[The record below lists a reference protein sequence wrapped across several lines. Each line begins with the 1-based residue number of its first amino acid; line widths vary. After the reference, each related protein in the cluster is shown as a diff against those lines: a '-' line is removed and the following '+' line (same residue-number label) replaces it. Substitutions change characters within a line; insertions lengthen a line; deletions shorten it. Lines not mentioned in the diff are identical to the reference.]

1 MKKFLTLCDFYG
13 EHFHW
18 YIGFKPKY
26 YTFTGGIFSILS
38 FLSFI
43 IIFASLGYKDF
54 KRNYPVSNTSTIPP
68 TGYRNIK
75 FGEEKLYLPWRIIDY
90 DENSLNISGIIYPR
104 IYYFTVQPD
113 NITGQLV
120 TKFNLINYKLCNETS
135 MKYLGKEYL
144 IDIPIETLYCI
155 DMEDLKVG
163 GSWNSDFLNFIRF
176 DLYMCEDGIDYNES
190 DSKCTTYEELQDV
203 YGGGDSVFFELLYPV
218 VQFQPTNLKIPI
230 LILYK
235 TYYYIINKFSNKLD
249 RMYLQEHI
257 FEDEQN
263 WFFNYPTNISYWG
276 VSTIAGESYIHG
288 KKDVLR
294 FASTS
299 KIYTLNI
306 YFDLGIIYY
315 TRKYKKLY
323 EILGEVFPI
332 ISTVWTILAF
342 FSRIINEI
350 KMAKK
355 LNEHIISYDLKER
368 KNFNENKRNKKSL
381 KIFKLFNDNTNN
393 NIANLKNINNTSN
406 DNGKNNNNK
415 ITKTSKFFKYK
426 NMSINQDRSNKIVP
440 LNNNTLED
448 SSKIF
453 CNQNN
458 NNINIS
464 PQRPRKNFRRS
475 NTIIMNSKGDI
486 IDLLKKKEKFPLKYY
501 FFGFLYNK
509 IDIHTN
515 KGYKLYCLSDK
526 FNKSFSFFRHLIDIT
541 SYLSILK
548 DYELFKKIICD
559 KFNISEPDLSNADF
573 KNLDKNNK
581 LFREDNIYSFKKK
594 LSMNKFVNKIELI

>member
-1 MKKFLTLCDFYG
+1 
-13 EHFHW
+13 
-18 YIGFKPKY
+18 
-26 YTFTGGIFSILS
+26 
-38 FLSFI
+38 
-43 IIFASLGYKDF
+43 
-54 KRNYPVSNTSTIPP
+54 
-68 TGYRNIK
+68 
-75 FGEEKLYLPWRIIDY
+75 
-90 DENSLNISGIIYPR
+90 
-104 IYYFTVQPD
+104 
-113 NITGQLV
+113 
-120 TKFNLINYKLCNETS
+120 
-135 MKYLGKEYL
+135 
-144 IDIPIETLYCI
+144 
-155 DMEDLKVG
+155 
-163 GSWNSDFLNFIRF
+163 
-176 DLYMCEDGIDYNES
+176 
-190 DSKCTTYEELQDV
+190 
-203 YGGGDSVFFELLYPV
+203 
-218 VQFQPTNLKIPI
+218 
-230 LILYK
+230 
-235 TYYYIINKFSNKLD
+235 
-249 RMYLQEHI
+249 MYLQEHI

-263 WFFNYPTNISYWG
+263 WFFNNPTNISYWG
-276 VSTIAGESYIHG
+276 VNSINGESYFHG

-315 TRKYKKLY
+315 TRKYKKVY

-332 ISTVWTILAF
+332 ISTVWTIFAF

-355 LNEHIISYDLKER
+355 LNEYIISYDLKER

-393 NIANLKNINNTSN
+393 NIENLKNINNTSD
-406 DNGKNNNNK
+406 DNGKNNNNNK

-426 NMSINQDRSNKIVP
+426 NMSINQDRSNKIIP
-440 LNNNTLED
+440 MNNITLED

-458 NNINIS
+458 INININ

-559 KFNISEPDLSNADF
+559 KFNISEPELSNADF

>member
-38 FLSFI
+38 FFAFI
-43 IIFASLGYKDF
+43 IIFVSLGYKDF
-54 KRNYPVSNTSTIPP
+54 KRNYPISNTSTIPP

-368 KNFNENKRNKKSL
+368 KNLNENKRNKKSL

-426 NMSINQDRSNKIVP
+426 NMSINQDRSNKI
-440 LNNNTLED
+440 D
-448 SSKIF
+448 
-453 CNQNN
+453 
-458 NNINIS
+458 NINININ